1 MATFKDRIEDLAGTI
16 PATADGEQFLK
27 DGVVDVVHRTITAHP
42 QHMPLFAK
50 EETIGDVA
58 TDVHDVHVL
67 DVTRD
72 SKTCR
77 EIPAGGRH
85 AAGDSSSL
93 FYAST
98 DDPVYYFLN
107 EKIDVLPAGGT
118 KTMSILTHGAVTNW
132 DSGSSAI
139 SYMPEHH
146 YHQVIMY
153 AAIQL
158 LEHKLAEFGDDEDIE
173 MMNATTQNLS
183 LLQQQYLASFMVSGQ
198 Q

>member
-1 MATFKDRIEDLAGTI
+1 MATFKERLEDLAGTI

-50 EETIGDVA
+50 EQSVSGSGEN
-58 TDVHDVHVL
+58 VHDVHVL
-67 DVTRD
+67 EVTRD

-93 FYAST
+93 FYASS

-107 EKIDVLPAGGT
+107 EQIHVVPSDGT
-118 KTMSILTHGAVTNW
+118 KTMSILEHGTVSNW
-132 DSGSSAI
+132 DSGTSAI

-146 YHQVIMY
+146 YAQVIMY

-158 LEHKLAEFGDDEDIE
+158 LTHKIAEFGDDEDME
-173 MMNATTQNLS
+173 MMNATMQDLA
-183 LLQQQYLASFMVSGQ
+183 LLQQQYNASFMVSGQ

>member
-98 DDPVYYFLN
+98 DDPVYFFLN
-107 EKIDVLPAGGT
+107 EKLNILPAGGT
-118 KTMSILTHGAVTNW
+118 RTVSILEHGDITNW
-132 DSGSSAI
+132 DSDGSAI
-139 SYMPEHH
+139 SYMPSHH

-158 LEHKLAEFGDDEDIE
+158 LEHKISTLSDDEDVE
-173 MMNATTQNLS
+173 MMASMSQQLQ
-183 LLQQQYLASFMVSGQ
+183 LLQQKYVASFMATGQ
-198 Q
+198 

>member
-1 MATFKDRIEDLAGTI
+1 
-16 PATADGEQFLK
+16 
-27 DGVVDVVHRTITAHP
+27 
-42 QHMPLFAK
+42 
-50 EETIGDVA
+50 
-58 TDVHDVHVL
+58 
-67 DVTRD
+67 
-72 SKTCR
+72 
-77 EIPAGGRH
+77 
-85 AAGDSSSL
+85 
-93 FYAST
+93 
-98 DDPVYYFLN
+98 
-107 EKIDVLPAGGT
+107 
-118 KTMSILTHGAVTNW
+118 MSILEHGTVTDW
-132 DSGSSAI
+132 DSGTSAI